1 LNTHEETFYDPYTE
15 MMTGNS
21 EGVKTVES
29 IDEENKS
36 ITYKVI
42 DGEIAKN
49 YKVFKSTAQVTP
61 KGNGCLVK
69 WTIEYEKA
77 YEDVPTPNKYND
89 FTANMSKAVEAYL
102 LNA

>member
-21 EGVKTVES
+21 
-29 IDEENKS
+29 EENKS

>member
-1 LNTHEETFYDPYTE
+1 MTLNYTE

-36 ITYKVI
+36 ITYKII
-42 DGEIAKN
+42 DGEIAQN

-77 YEDVPTPNKYND
+77 NEDVPTPNKYCE
-89 FTANMSKAVEAYL
+89 FTTNMSKAVEAYL